1 MFGLSHY
8 QADGV
13 CIVISGG
20 SLLRLEVRLG
30 LGVLIV
36 ALLIYECVLIFNLS
50 EPLLNYFNADNYH
63 IVLS

>member
-1 MFGLSHY
+1 MFGQSHY

-20 SLLRLEVRLG
+20 SLLRSEVRLG

-50 EPLLNYFNADNYH
+50 EPLSNYF
-63 IVLS
+63 